1 MHSNILPKS
10 SELSSLMQPLKN
22 TLRQLSGHPTRDRVL
37 PLREYDI
44 DHVLG
49 FFPPVALSRLD
60 GEHAVWETLLDD
72 AKGKVSLGEDTR
84 AESKAKRSYG
94 ESWRARVRSVSILDL
109 ESIRLF
115 THHQQVPRL
124 PVGVLSQNIRALQR
138 AHMVLAFLIH
148 FYVHSQLPAQ
158 DRSHLVVPA
167 SLAVPIVAISRLL
180 GIAPV
185 LTLAD
190 TVLWNAQPSDP
201 SLPFSVS
208 NIRFAHLFS
217 GTETE
222 RQFYMA
228 SIKPELIG
236 VDILHAFE
244 QYHGMINPAD
254 PVCVSKTARDIVGV
268 ARTIDEITQVMGEIK
283 ATVNPYQFYWE
294 VRPWFS
300 GSGPATDPSTR
311 WIYEGV
317 SESSQLD
324 LAGPSAGQ
332 STVMHALDVF
342 FDVDHKQVQ
351 HRPAPQTAANKA
363 ADKGFMERMWRYM
376 PGDHRRYL
384 EDLRRGQNPIRGLA
398 KESPLLRE
406 AYDKAVLSLKEFR
419 DAHIQV
425 ATLFIISQARTTPPG
440 TAEEAAERAQ
450 FAVQGASKGTGGMP
464 LATQLKSGRDSTART
479 LLGST

>member
-1 MHSNILPKS
+1 
-10 SELSSLMQPLKN
+10 MQPLRN
-22 TLRQLSGHPTRDRVL
+22 SLRQLSGQPTRDRVL

-44 DHVLG
+44 DPVLG
-49 FFPPVALSRLD
+49 FFPPAALSRLGGD
-60 GEHAVWETLLDD
+60 HAIWEAALDN
-72 AKGKVSLGEDTR
+72 AKGKLSLGEDTR
-84 AESKAKRSYG
+84 AEAKAKRAYG
-94 ESWRARVRSVSILDL
+94 ETWRARVR
-109 ESIRLF
+109 
-115 THHQQVPRL
+115 TM
-124 PVGVLSQNIRALQR
+124 PVLVVGALGQNLRASQR

-148 FYVHSQLPAQ
+148 FYVHSQIPSP
-158 DRSHLVVPA
+158 DRWHLVVPA
-167 SLAVPIVAISRLL
+167 SLAVPMVAISRIL

-190 TVLWNAQPSDP
+190 TVMWNAQPLDP
-201 SLPFSVS
+201 SRPFSAS
-208 NIRFAHLFS
+208 NVRFAHLFS

-222 RQFYMA
+222 QQFYIA

-244 QYHGMINPAD
+244 QYHSLLNPAD
-254 PVCVSKTARDIVGV
+254 PVCVSKTAREIVGV
-268 ARTIDEITQVMGEIK
+268 ARTIDRITQVMGEIK
-283 ATVNPYQFYWE
+283 ATLNPYQFYWE

-300 GSGPATDPSTR
+300 GSGPAGDPSTR
-311 WIYEGV
+311 WVYEGV
-317 SESSQLD
+317 AESSQLD

-342 FDVDHKQVQ
+342 FEVDHKQVQ
-351 HRPAPQTAANKA
+351 HRPTPQTEANKA

-384 EDLRRGQNPIRGLA
+384 EDLRRSQTPIRGLA
-398 KESPLLRE
+398 EKSPLLRE
-406 AYDKAVLSLKEFR
+406 AYDNAVQALKEFR
-419 DAHIQV
+419 SSHIQV

-440 TAEEAAERAQ
+440 TPDEAAERAQ
-450 FAVQGASKGTGGMP
+450 FAVQGASKGTGGMA